1 MSVFRRVFSP
11 VNNVET
17 NEFPLGD
24 CSVVKVRIQDA
35 ISEHSTCGTYSTTLC
50 RRETGLMG

>member
-17 NEFPLGD
+17 YEFPLGD
-24 CSVVKVRIQDA
+24 CDVVKVRIQDT